1 MVWVLGNGGFGSV
14 TSIVPM
20 IYDSISC
27 PYSLLGPNIWHQ
39 IKKVTI
45 KMGGG
50 KAEIPELHFSEIL
63 SPFRSKYSSLIKS
76 LQLTWREWSLK
87 KEIDYPLF
95 TEHGSTALSLGLEY
109 YSKIMTLQMYFLF
122 HRQSECYSIQL
133 LKLFPGHVKMKNHV
147 SRASI
152 TKVGSVVHYPCSLFL
167 PSFSSV
173 GHSDSLLQMDLLGG
187 HPMTPHLGG
196 IT

>member
-1 MVWVLGNGGFGSV
+1 MLFIRPQPTYSGKSKEPAIFLLFAYVNSNSDESCISYPWESELMVWVLGNGGFGSV
-14 TSIVPM
+14 RSIVPM

-27 PYSLLGPNIWHQ
+27 PYSLLGPNICHQ

-122 HRQSECYSIQL
+122 HRQSECYS
-133 LKLFPGHVKMKNHV
+133 N
-147 SRASI
+147 SI
-152 TKVGSVVHYPCSLFL
+152 VETLSWSCQNEKPCFKSLNY
-167 PSFSSV
+167 
-173 GHSDSLLQMDLLGG
+173 
-187 HPMTPHLGG
+187 
-196 IT
+196 